1 MCYNIDSKETEEIT
15 MEANLKY
22 YVAKARVWPYNSFY
36 FTRTGTDFPV
46 LDVVNPADYNIYEVT
61 KEEYEL
67 KGGC

>member
-1 MCYNIDSKETEEIT
+1 METK
-15 MEANLKY
+15 LKY

-36 FTRTGTDFPV
+36 FTYTGTNFPV

-67 KGGC
+67 KGGH